1 MDVNGLS
8 LRHLKNAMWRFYFKT
23 WKKTNKQKN
32 TENVEDLSGV
42 LLFLFIYPDEFV
54 LFLNSVVQYTIGSVK
69 QESGVTIQNQCKLL
83 FTKRK
88 SLILFGKA
96 AKTRFLNS
104 WLICFK
110 CFNVCIQFCCNELWQ
125 TLDIFFKGVQY
136 GIALNR
142 V

>member
-1 MDVNGLS
+1 MGYPSATWRMQCEDS
-8 LRHLKNAMWRFYFKT
+8 ILKLG
-23 WKKTNKQKN
+23 KKQTNKRTRK
-32 TENVEDLSGV
+32 TLKICRVCS
-42 LLFLFIYPDEFV
+42 FFCFFYPDEFV